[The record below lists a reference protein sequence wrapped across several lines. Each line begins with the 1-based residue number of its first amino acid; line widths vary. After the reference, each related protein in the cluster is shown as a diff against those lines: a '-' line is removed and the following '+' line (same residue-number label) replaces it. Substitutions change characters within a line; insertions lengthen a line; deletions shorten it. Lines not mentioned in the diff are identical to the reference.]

1 MVDGLGQLLAL
12 KLTALR
18 GGRGVVF
25 YKLLLLLL
33 PKGRWYYFH
42 MK

>member
-1 MVDGLGQLLAL
+1 MVDGLGRLLAL
-12 KLTALR
+12 IDGPR